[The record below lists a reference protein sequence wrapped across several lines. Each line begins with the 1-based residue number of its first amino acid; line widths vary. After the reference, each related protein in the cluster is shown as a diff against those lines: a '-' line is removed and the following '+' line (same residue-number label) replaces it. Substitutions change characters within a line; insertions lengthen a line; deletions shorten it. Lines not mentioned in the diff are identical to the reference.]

1 MLLCVVETVRSI
13 DPSLEKENFPD
24 FSGNSEYRKVNK
36 MRFLVL
42 EKSPR
47 VMLFL
52 FCSPDQKFWKTFQV
66 FRNENT
72 KSIERTFPIF
82 PIPFPEESKFKVKFC
97 FLKHSIT
104 IRTHTQQMTG
114 TTRRPSQKETNKKN
128 CKSHPIK

>member
-47 VMLFL
+47 VMLVL

-97 FLKHSIT
+97 FLNLAQALDND
-104 IRTHTQQMTG
+104 THTH
-114 TTRRPSQKETNKKN
+114 TTNDRDY
-128 CKSHPIK
+128 